1 MSKPLVEDFE
11 KARLIRNQDYL
22 WCPVCQIHVPCTRIP
37 SGGWEVACPG
47 CRGECM
53 RCHCYLKRFC
63 FGGRNEFPPFDPEEG
78 RSR

>member
-47 CRGECM
+47 CRGGM
-53 RCHCYLKRFC
+53 HAVSLL
-63 FGGRNEFPPFDPEEG
+63 PEALLF
-78 RSR
+78 RRP